1 MKGLCYIVLILGF
14 FIFFQQ
20 NPLYAVIC
28 MVIFL
33 GVYILFKSRSS
44 RSLGSVYRFLTG
56 KNPQQE
62 SNIDD
67 LITLMM
73 IQQVVSSSNNH
84 DYNQPT
90 EDIKSNQQKNAY
102 IDKIKKEVLDLLDDT

>member
-20 NPLYAVIC
+20 NPLYAIIIIVIG
-28 MVIFL
+28 L

-44 RSLGSVYRFLTG
+44 NSSKGVLGFLTG
-56 KNPQQE
+56 AHSQQD
-62 SNIDD
+62 SRIDD

-73 IQQVVSSSNNH
+73 VQQLLSSKNDLDINNS
-84 DYNQPT
+84 
-90 EDIKSNQQKNAY
+90 EQKKQEQDHH
-102 IDKIKKEVLDLLDDT
+102 IDRIISEVLVLLDEE

>member
-20 NPLYAVIC
+20 NPLYAIIII
-28 MVIFL
+28 VIFL

-44 RSLGSVYRFLTG
+44 NSSRGVLGFLTG
-56 KNPQQE
+56 THSQQD
-62 SNIDD
+62 SRIDD

-73 IQQVVSSSNNH
+73 VQQLLSSQNGHDQNNFEYKKQDQDLH
-84 DYNQPT
+84 
-90 EDIKSNQQKNAY
+90 
-102 IDKIKKEVLDLLDDT
+102 IDKIKSEVLELLDDK